1 MDLTRL
7 GGHRSINPWG
17 CDMSEVKK
25 QVLRSLREHQDDILR
40 PPPHSSGS
48 HQDDTPLY
56 VRHARAADRA
66 AWSVERD
73 VRWTEIDRA
82 QAVAQPDILAKLRS
96 AALIESFHPVN
107 LSRLIRFA
115 WDDIDAGVVFSLE
128 MYEGFKHF
136 HVLRMYLD
144 AVGYEPRITDDE
156 LRQIRRRADRGDLDP
171 SDPVTP
177 LVEFMLSEHLAAYF
191 FRRLGDQAQE
201 PQLKALLSLIAAD
214 EVRHAQGASDL
225 IARRIAANPEL
236 VPAVLRAAADFHH
249 YGEEAVGEVPIAME
263 GDEVAI
269 RTFAT
274 RIERLCGTRIVD
286 HFKMEMED

>member
-1 MDLTRL
+1 MT
-7 GGHRSINPWG
+7 
-17 CDMSEVKK
+17 EVKK
-25 QVLRSLREHQDDILR
+25 RVLRSLR
-40 PPPHSSGS
+40 S

-56 VRHARAADRA
+56 ARHARAADRA

-82 QAVAQPDILAKLRS
+82 QALAQPDILAKLRS

-156 LRQIRRRADRGDLDP
+156 LRQIRQRADRDDLDP
-171 SDPVTP
+171 SDLVTP

-191 FRRLGDQAQE
+191 FRRLGEQAHE
-201 PQLKALLSLIAAD
+201 PQLKALLALIAAD

-225 IARRIAANPEL
+225 IARRISANPEL
-236 VPAVLRAAADFHH
+236 VPAVLRAAAGFRH
-249 YGEEAVGEVPIAME
+249 YGEEAVGDVPIAME

-274 RIERLCGTRIVD
+274 RIERLCGIRIVD
-286 HFKMEMED
+286 HFKMELEG

>member
-1 MDLTRL
+1 VTD
-7 GGHRSINPWG
+7 
-17 CDMSEVKK
+17 VKK
-25 QVLRSLREHQDDILR
+25 QVLRSPSLRSGSHQDDILR
-40 PPPHSSGS
+40 SPRE

-73 VRWTEIDRA
+73 VRWAEIDSA
-82 QAVAQPDILAKLRS
+82 QALAQPDILAKLRS

-136 HVLRMYLD
+136 HALRMYLD

-156 LRQIRRRADRGDLDP
+156 LRQIRQRADRGDLDP
-171 SDPVTP
+171 SDLVTP

-191 FRRLGDQAQE
+191 FRRLGEQAQE
-201 PQLKALLSLIAAD
+201 PQLQALLALIAAD

-225 IARRIAANPEL
+225 IAQRIAAQPDL
-236 VPAVLRAAADFHH
+236 VPVVLRAAVDFHH
-249 YGEEAVGEVPIAME
+249 YGEEAVGDVPIAME
-263 GDEVAI
+263 GDDVAI

-274 RIERLCGTRIVD
+274 RIERLCGMRIVD
-286 HFKMEMED
+286 HFKLELEGGS